1 MSDIS
6 METVYTA
13 LAEGIDRHGPEKSDM
28 FLAIVCLL
36 LAEELGNAERS
47 LELIEAAQMNMKEMR
62 QPAQ

>member
-1 MSDIS
+1 MSEMS

-28 FLAIVCLL
+28 FLAKECLL

-62 QPAQ
+62 QPAG

>member
-13 LAEGIDRHGPEKSDM
+13 LAEGIDRHGPKKSDM
-28 FLAIVCLL
+28 FLAKVCLL

-62 QPAQ
+62 QPAG

>member
-1 MSDIS
+1 MSEMS

-13 LAEGIDRHGPEKSDM
+13 LAEGIDRHGPETSDM
-28 FLAIVCLL
+28 FLAKVCLL

-62 QPAQ
+62 QPAG